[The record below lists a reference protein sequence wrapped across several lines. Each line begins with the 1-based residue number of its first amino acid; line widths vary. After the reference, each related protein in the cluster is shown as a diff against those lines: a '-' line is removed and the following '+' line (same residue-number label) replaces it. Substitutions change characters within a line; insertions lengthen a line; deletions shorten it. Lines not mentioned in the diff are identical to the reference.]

1 MELHNI
7 YKQQVILSLLKQH
20 FPAVKIIENSQNKGF
35 SPTINKG
42 IFSAQYDYVLLL
54 NSDVLLSEDYFIP
67 LLRYFDKEDTFGVMG
82 RIVGWD
88 DDLIQDAAKYPS
100 FHGAKIKTTG
110 NYYLPEPQKNDWLF
124 SMYLSGAN
132 AFVDRKKLYDAKEAT
147 LTRVVETTDFI
158 TSLSKAYTR
167 TGLDEEMF
175 LQKLY
180 KEFPNLKKRINTIYE
195 ECKTVIEVNGRID
208 VKLKTES
215 LHDTIKNVVDKLK
228 TQIKKFVDKI
238 YSYLDSYDRMLFELK
253 QGLIKEIQK
262 ESQDIL
268 IDKSNKVMM
277 LLD

>member
-1 MELHNI
+1 MPHNKNFNYKYFKKGGKEVPLQSTDKITTKSLEGIDKSVVFLKGSKAKTADKMAKELLEAKEMIRKWTALKGNVEEKYRPFME
-7 YKQQVILSLLKQH
+7 
-20 FPAVKIIENSQNKGF
+20 
-35 SPTINKG
+35 
-42 IFSAQYDYVLLL
+42 D
-54 NSDVLLSEDYFIP
+54 
-67 LLRYFDKEDTFGVMG
+67 
-82 RIVGWD
+82 
-88 DDLIQDAAKYPS
+88 
-100 FHGAKIKTTG
+100 
-110 NYYLPEPQKNDWLF
+110 
-124 SMYLSGAN
+124 
-132 AFVDRKKLYDAKEAT
+132 LYDAKEAT

-180 KEFPNLKKRINTIYE
+180 KEFPNLKKRINTICE

-208 VKLKTES
+208 VKLKTEN